1 MRRRALALLL
11 ATVAMGSVALGTVA
25 TGATAAG
32 ASVNGRSHHG
42 VVEKKKPKCDVGAI
56 KNAYN
61 TVLNTGMNAPV
72 SQKEAYVQY
81 LDTSPALRAQF
92 EQQQAA
98 TTQLATGTLPVIN
111 SVKCAKNGKTAS
123 VDFDLSFNG
132 TVDKSAVDAPGR
144 AVLDKGTWKMAAKT
158 MCDLQAL
165 ADPSVSASGPCAVV
179 MHGGTPN

>member
-1 MRRRALALLL
+1 MVLL
-11 ATVAMGSVALGTVA
+11 ATVTAGAVALWAGTTSASA
-25 TGATAAG
+25 TAG
-32 ASVNGRSHHG
+32 ASASRRTHLV

-61 TVLNTGMNAPV
+61 TVLNTGMNAPA

-132 TVDKSAVDAPGR
+132 TVDKSAVDGPGR